1 MIQVK
6 SIKTYPP
13 FSNGLSVLRPEKIVC
28 EKPVLKIIEKTPP
41 PISKVEPPSPEL
53 TEQLNRIGSQP
64 PFCYIYKAKE
74 FDSR

>member
-6 SIKTYPP
+6 SHKTYPP
-13 FSNGLSVLRPEKIVC
+13 FSKSLYVLLPEKIVR
-28 EKPVLKIIEKTPP
+28 ENPVLKMVEKTP

-53 TEQLNRIGSQP
+53 VEQLNRLASQP

-74 FDSR
+74 FDPR